1 MLKHIAKS
9 FSSLWVVEN
18 DAIEH
23 DIALYIYL
31 LFKSPEHAEFTWLY
45 SSKWCVID
53 WCCYQARETTKH
65 LMEINNLASKWLAL
79 NGKTP
84 APEPSHCA
92 LLEEN
97 ITVNSFLAFQ
107 TNYIQFFSTQF
118 YPFFPLPLSINQCLF
133 VVNNPTE
140 FQSDNG
146 CKQSHRV
153 TYKADPKTDQ

>member
-1 MLKHIAKS
+1 MMPLNMILHYTYIFYS
-9 FSSLWVVEN
+9 NHQNMQNLRDCTVPNDVSL
-18 DAIEH
+18 I
-23 DIALYIYL
+23 
-31 LFKSPEHAEFTWLY
+31 
-45 SSKWCVID
+45 

>member
-1 MLKHIAKS
+1 MQNLRDCTVPNDV
-9 FSSLWVVEN
+9 SLIDVVTR
-18 DAIEH
+18 
-23 DIALYIYL
+23 
-31 LFKSPEHAEFTWLY
+31 PE
-45 SSKWCVID
+45 KP
-53 WCCYQARETTKH
+53 QK
-65 LMEINNLASKWLAL
+65 INNLASKWLAL